1 MNIIGINGSIGWDG
15 NISMALPEFGEM
27 WVHGSGASLV
37 MDGVLKNS
45 INEERL
51 SRIKYD
57 GQYPKLAIQT
67 ILDYNNLIPDD
78 IDIVCY
84 VGNSAQINLPLKQ
97 VGYIRSELEKSFPNS
112 KVEYLSH
119 HMAHASATY
128 YTSGYDSANIF
139 SFDGAGDH
147 VWHGTPGGEGS
158 WEVPHYLICQG
169 EGLDIHE
176 LAMGYTNNP
185 DAFLGV
191 LYGYMSGV
199 IYKSKMDIAPS
210 ENITDFGEPS
220 EGDLLWIDS
229 SGKPYKDHIRDHYD
243 SSTVERETYPGKVM
257 GLSAYGDHQ
266 KIDLP
271 DLFVF
276 DGDHALPLLHNAPP
290 WKEERGP
297 GGRCHE
303 SSLAKLNPEDLAA
316 WSQHQFEKYLMKFL
330 RHFPKEIKKD
340 NLCLGGGCALN
351 ILTNTKI
358 IEEGL
363 YKNVHVNTAPN
374 DDGLHFGAALNM
386 AVKYEKRLPE
396 LPVDIGYLGI
406 NYSDEDIEKVL
417 L

>member
-1 MNIIGINGSIGWDG
+1 MNIIGLNGSIGWDG
-15 NISMALPEFGEM
+15 NIAMALPEFGEM

-37 MDGVLKNS
+37 MDGVLKNA

-57 GQYPKLAIQT
+57 GLYPHRAIQT
-67 ILDYNNLIPDD
+67 ILDYNNLTNGD
-78 IDIVCY
+78 IDVVCY
-84 VGNSAQINLPLKQ
+84 VGNSSRINLPLRQ
-97 VGYIRSELEKSFPNS
+97 VGYLRRQLETYFPNAI
-112 KVEYLSH
+112 VEFLPH

-147 VWHGTPGGEGS
+147 VWLGGRDAGS
-158 WEVPHYLICQG
+158 WQVPHYIICQAD
-169 EGLDIHE
+169 GLEIHE
-176 LAMGYTNNP
+176 IAAGYTNHP
-185 DAFLGV
+185 DSFLGV
-191 LYGYMSGV
+191 MYGHMAGV
-199 IYKSKMDIAPS
+199 IYKSKM
-210 ENITDFGEPS
+210 NITPMECVSDLGEVPYVI
-220 EGDLLWIDS
+220 ES
-229 SGKPYKDHIRDHYD
+229 SGMTQPDHIREHYEATT
-243 SSTVERETYPGKVM
+243 SERETYPGKVM
-257 GLSAYGDHQ
+257 GLSAYGDHR

-276 DGDHALPLLHNAPP
+276 DGSSALPLLHNHPA
-290 WKEERGP
+290 WKDERETGE
-297 GGRCHE
+297 RCHE
-303 SSLAKLNPEDLAA
+303 GSLIKLNPEDLAA
-316 WSQHQFEKYLMKFL
+316 WSQHQFEKFLLMFL
-330 RHFPKEIKKD
+330 SNFPDEVKKD

-351 ILTNTKI
+351 ILANTKI

-406 NYSDEDIEKVL
+406 NYSDEDIEEVL
-417 L
+417 C

>member
-1 MNIIGINGSIGWDG
+1 MNILGINGSIGWDG
-15 NISMALPEFGEM
+15 NIAMPLPEFGEM
-27 WVHGSGASLV
+27 WVHGSGATLV

-67 ILDYNNLIPDD
+67 ILDYNNLTPDD
-78 IDIVCY
+78 IDVVCY
-84 VGNSAQINLPLKQ
+84 IGNSSRINLPLRQ
-97 VGYIRSELEKSFPNS
+97 IGYIRNELERWFPNC

-128 YTSGYDSANIF
+128 YTSGWDSANIF
-139 SFDGAGDH
+139 TFDGAGDH
-147 VWHGTPGGEGS
+147 VWTGGKDGS
-158 WEVPHYLICQG
+158 WEVPHYIICRG
-169 EGLDIHE
+169 EGLEIHQ
-176 LAMGYTNNP
+176 LAAGYTNQP

-191 LYGYMSGV
+191 LYGHMSGV
-199 IYKSKMDIAPS
+199 IYKGKMGIGKRELIQDQ
-210 ENITDFGEPS
+210 GEVPYDVHFIV
-220 EGDLLWIDS
+220 ES
-229 SGKPYKDHIRDHYD
+229 SGQQLQDHVRDLYEATT
-243 SSTVERETYPGKVM
+243 SERETFPGKIM
-257 GLSAYGDHQ
+257 GLSAYGDHT

-276 DGDHALPLLHNAPP
+276 DGESALPLLHNAFP
-290 WKEERGP
+290 WKEERGV
-297 GGRCHE
+297 GERCHE
-303 SSLAKLNPEDLAA
+303 EELMKLNAEDLAA
-316 WSQHQFEKYLMKFL
+316 WSQNQFEKYLLLFL
-330 RHFPKEIKKD
+330 RNFPIELEND

-351 ILTNTKI
+351 ILANTKI

-396 LPVDIGYLGI
+396 LPADIAYLGI
-406 NYSDEDIEKVL
+406 NYSDEDIEEVL
-417 L
+417 C